1 MTLLSAHMKYCSKVL
16 IELFFSVYPWKT
28 CILLANL
35 EAFRCHGFIF
45 FQNGLMRFT
54 TAALDVM
61 SKEKGGKG
69 GVIVNTA
76 SSLCEFSLS
85 IYQIAVIVVN
95 YGISKTIVLGVP

>member
-1 MTLLSAHMKYCSKVL
+1 
-16 IELFFSVYPWKT
+16 
-28 CILLANL
+28 
-35 EAFRCHGFIF
+35 
-45 FQNGLMRFT
+45 MRFT
-54 TAALDVM
+54 TAALYVM